1 MLIGK
6 RLYTKT
12 EFYEF
17 INLPENTDRNF
28 ELIDAEILETM
39 PSFPVSG
46 RIAAW
51 MTTFIGMYLIQND
64 IAHLTISEAGYDIND
79 ENTFAPDVAV
89 TLKSRLPELP
99 TGAFVPIPPDIA
111 IEVVS
116 ESDLK
121 DPKNRIERKLKK
133 YLEAGVPLTW
143 YVYYERKV
151 VEVHQPGQPVQIVG
165 IDGVLDGGVVLPGF
179 KLAVKDIFRD

>member
-1 MLIGK
+1 MLIAN
-6 RLYTKT
+6 RLYTKA

-17 INLPENTDRNF
+17 INQPENADKHF

-39 PSFPVSG
+39 PSFPIPSN
-46 RIAAW
+46 IATW
-51 MTTFIGMYLIQND
+51 FVIYIGIYLMSND
-64 IAHLTISEAGYDIND
+64 IAYITDAQGGYDIDD
-79 ENTFAPDVAV
+79 ENLFVPDVAV
-89 TLKSRLPELP
+89 TLKSRLPTLP
-99 TGAFVPIPPDIA
+99 LSTFVPIPPDIA

-116 ESDLK
+116 KSDLK

-151 VEVHQPGQPVQIVG
+151 VEVHQPGQPVQIID
-165 IDGVLDGGVVLPGF
+165 IDGVLDGGGVLPGF
-179 KLAVKDIFRD
+179 QLAVKDIFRD